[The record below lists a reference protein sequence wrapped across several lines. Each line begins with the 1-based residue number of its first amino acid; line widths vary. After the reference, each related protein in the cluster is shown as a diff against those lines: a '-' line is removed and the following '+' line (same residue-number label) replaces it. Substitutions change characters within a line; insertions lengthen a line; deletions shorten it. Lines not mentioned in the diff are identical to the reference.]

1 VASGGRQS
9 PERQGDP
16 EFGLFVVQRFGA
28 RTKSRGAKKSSAKF
42 SSFDTFDPD
51 KAFEEGELV
60 VVNAP
65 SGFAEGARSLGFVVL
80 ERIQLGSIGMTAFR
94 VRIPPRTKMD
104 AARRSLAGRF
114 PGAII
119 DANHQFDMSAERRRS
134 RSRTATGQ
142 KKKKAIQSRVRAAI
156 GWQKVAHTCGRNV
169 TLGMIDSGLDM
180 SHPALKGQ
188 KIEFKSFHNRKR
200 RQGNSNH
207 GTAVAAILV
216 GKPSNKGWGGLFP
229 TARLKAANMF
239 EFNKTGKMVGNSI
252 GLLKSLNWL
261 ISKRVHV
268 INFSIAGSDN
278 KVVRRAMSLARKSGV
293 PMVAAVGNWGR
304 ADKPAFPAAYPDVV
318 AVTAVG
324 PYRAIYK
331 KANTGNYV
339 DFAAPGVKLW
349 TATPGGGGKY
359 QSGTSFSAPFLTAIV
374 GLEAA
379 AGRKT
384 DAEGLRGKLARG
396 SKDLGKKGKDKTYGF
411 GFVERKPNCRA

>member
-1 VASGGRQS
+1 MASGGRQS

-216 GKPSNKGWGGLFP
+216 GKPSNKGWGGLFQNRQDGRQFHRP
-229 TARLKAANMF
+229 LEKPELADFQARACDQFL
-239 EFNKTGKMVGNSI
+239 
-252 GLLKSLNWL
+252 
-261 ISKRVHV
+261 
-268 INFSIAGSDN
+268 D
-278 KVVRRAMSLARKSGV
+278 RRFR
-293 PMVAAVGNWGR
+293 
-304 ADKPAFPAAYPDVV
+304 
-318 AVTAVG
+318 
-324 PYRAIYK
+324 
-331 KANTGNYV
+331 
-339 DFAAPGVKLW
+339 
-349 TATPGGGGKY
+349 
-359 QSGTSFSAPFLTAIV
+359 Q
-374 GLEAA
+374 
-379 AGRKT
+379 
-384 DAEGLRGKLARG
+384 
-396 SKDLGKKGKDKTYGF
+396 
-411 GFVERKPNCRA
+411 

>member
-1 VASGGRQS
+1 MAFDERQS
-9 PERQGDP
+9 PNRKAIKNVSSSVSSSGS
-16 EFGLFVVQRFGA
+16 GR
-28 RTKSRGAKKSSAKF
+28 KSKSSSRKKSNAGF
-42 SSFDTFDPD
+42 SSFDSFNPE
-51 KAFEEGELV
+51 KAFEEGELM

-65 SGFAEGARSLGFVVL
+65 AGFADGARSLGFAVL
-80 ERIQLGSIGMTAFR
+80 EQIKLGSIGMTAFR
-94 VRIPPRTKMD
+94 VRIPPRMEMD
-104 AARRSLAGRF
+104 SARRRLAGRF

-119 DANHQFDMSAERRRS
+119 DANHQIDMSAERRRS
-134 RSRTATGQ
+134 RSRTAGQ
-142 KKKKAIQSRVRAAI
+142 RKKKAIQSRVRAAI
-156 GWQKVAHTCGRNV
+156 GWQKVPQSCGRKV
-169 TLGMIDSGLDM
+169 VLGMIDSGLDM
-180 SHPALKGQ
+180 SRPALKGQ

-200 RQGNSNH
+200 RQGNSDH
-207 GTAVAAILV
+207 DTAVAAILV
-216 GKPSNKGWGGLFP
+216 GRPLDKGFGGLFP
-229 TARLKAANMF
+229 SARLKAANMF

-252 GLLKSLNWL
+252 ALLKSLNWL

-268 INFSIAGSDN
+268 INFSIAGTDN

-304 ADKPAFPAAYPDVV
+304 ADRPAFPAAYPDVV

-324 PYRAIYK
+324 PYKAIYK

-349 TATPGGGGKY
+349 TAVPGGGGKY
-359 QSGTSFSAPFLTAIV
+359 RSGTSFSAPFLSAIV

-384 DAEGLRGKLARG
+384 YARSLRGKLARG
-396 SKDLGKKGKDKTYGF
+396 SKDLGKKGKDNTFGF